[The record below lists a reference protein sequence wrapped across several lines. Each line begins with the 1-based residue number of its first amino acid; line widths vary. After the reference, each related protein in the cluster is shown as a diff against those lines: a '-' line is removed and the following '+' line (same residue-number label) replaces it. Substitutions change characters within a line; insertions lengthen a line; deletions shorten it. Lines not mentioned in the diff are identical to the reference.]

1 MDRLRKIGHKPVNL
15 YDRMLNASL
24 AESVL
29 YEAVIRYMSDTKL
42 SSPDLLRIEFTGIS
56 NELVPGILY
65 PSARSWVLKRV
76 KVWRKNRILQR

>member
-1 MDRLRKIGHKPVNL
+1 MTRLGKIGNKPVNL
-15 YDRMLNASL
+15 HDRMLNAIL

-42 SSPDLLRIEFTGIS
+42 STPDLLRIEFTEIS

-65 PSARSWVLKRV
+65 PSARSRELKRV
-76 KVWRKNRILQR
+76 KVWRKNRIL